1 MFLLQF
7 TCSSLADTWAF
18 GALPRR
24 SSGAATA
31 KPTPI
36 IKIDNQTDAFATKIT
51 IDVGDQL
58 GEMLDTVRPSACLPG
73 SGSWEVIGIKSRP
86 GEQTK
91 SLLQRSKS

>member
-1 MFLLQF
+1 MVARCAAACFTHGVFLVQF
-7 TCSSLADTWAF
+7 ACSSLADAWAC
-18 GALPRR
+18 GALLRR

-58 GEMLDTVRPSACLPG
+58 GEMLDTVRTSV
-73 SGSWEVIGIKSRP
+73 WVDRP
-86 GEQTK
+86 
-91 SLLQRSKS
+91 